1 MIQPLPCQEYIDA
14 VSDWERH
21 GDYPVTSWDPVEAA
35 DVVGQVVEDGQ
46 VVLHHDDVSVV
57 SHQLADGQGR
67 VQPLKVSRHM
77 IPSMKAEVSSLKS
90 TSTASEGN
98 LL

>member
-35 DVVGQVVEDGQ
+35 DVVGQVVEDSQ

-67 VQPLKVSRHM
+67 VQPLKVSPNM
-77 IPSMKAEVSSLKS
+77 IPSMKGGIKLKKYEYS
-90 TSTASEGN
+90 FRRIFP
-98 LL
+98 